1 MSARIFWV
9 AMVFC
14 IFNTAYAQEN
24 PTVNHRL
31 QLKFNGNVPHPVS
44 NKAFRRTFIGIYDM
58 SLSMRVK
65 LFSGFSAGI
74 EAMHSKW
81 KIPDNKIPGLH
92 TVSQFNGAGVSIS
105 YEYPTGEVGVLY
117 ATVNAGVAQNR
128 YYGLSYDSVPDNF
141 QTEYFINYGEIEFG
155 AFFYTEGNFAIGMQT
170 SMMFTNFAFDPY
182 KLSLNEHKAYIASDL
197 EGKVKT
203 FNLGFS
209 VVYCFAEKK
218 GS

>member
-1 MSARIFWV
+1 MPARLLLV
-9 AMVFC
+9 AMVLFTF
-14 IFNTAYAQEN
+14 ITARAQEN

-58 SLSMRVK
+58 SLSFRLK

-74 EAMHSKW
+74 EGMHSKW

-92 TVSQFNGAGVSIS
+92 TVSQFNGGGLSLC
-105 YEYPTGEVGVLY
+105 YDYPTGEVGVLY
-117 ATVNAGVAQNR
+117 ATINAGVAQNR

-141 QTEYFINYGEIEFG
+141 QTEYFINYGEVEVG
-155 AFFYTEGNFAIGMQT
+155 AYFYTEGSFAIGMQT

-182 KLSLNEHKAYIASDL
+182 KLSLNEHKTYIESDL
-197 EGKVKT
+197 EGKVTT

-209 VVYCFAEKK
+209 VVYSFVEKK
-218 GS
+218 GT